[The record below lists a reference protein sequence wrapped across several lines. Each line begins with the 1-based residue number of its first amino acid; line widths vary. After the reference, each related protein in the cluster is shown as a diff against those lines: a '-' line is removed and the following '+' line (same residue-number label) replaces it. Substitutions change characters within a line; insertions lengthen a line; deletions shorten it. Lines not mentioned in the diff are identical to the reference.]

1 MSKTTT
7 RPTRT
12 PINGTRQILSV
23 KGKEPGY
30 EYRIVNDEG
39 DRVALMQEQGYEI
52 VTDKDVRI
60 GDRRIANPTQE
71 GTPAKVSVGGGMQG
85 YLMRIKSDWYA
96 EDQAAKQ
103 KQVDESEAAM
113 KADAKKFSD
122 YGELKL
128 SRN

>member
-1 MSKTTT
+1 MTKNV

-12 PINGTRQILSV
+12 PINGARQILSV

-39 DRVALMQEQGYEI
+39 DRVALLQEQGYEI
-52 VTDKDVRI
+52 VTDKDVKI

-71 GTPAKVSVGGGMQG
+71 GTPAKVSVGGGVQG
-85 YLMRIKSDWYA
+85 YLMRIKKDWYE

-103 KQVDESEAAM
+103 KQVNETEEAM
-113 KADAKKFSD
+113 QKDARKLSD
-122 YGELKL
+122 YGEFKL